1 MAGADLPAPAWFR
14 PFKAAVYA
22 LLAANLALYALFGSA
37 NELVDGTAWLAL
49 LALFEIET
57 AHGARLSAGEVRLVH
72 VLRLVAGAGVLAAAA
87 AYLAEAEWLDAA
99 NAWLWLAVVALLE
112 IEVRFPAAVGR
123 RRASFLIAAA
133 VLYSAL
139 LLLVPVWAWQGEW
152 LDAWDATLWL
162 AAFFAIELNVLG
174 YAVRS

>member
-1 MAGADLPAPAWFR
+1 MTPPAGFR
-14 PFKAAVYA
+14 LFKTAVYV

-37 NELVDGTAWLAL
+37 NELVDSIAWVAL

-57 AHGARLSAGEVRLVH
+57 AHGAHLSAREIRLVH
-72 VLRLVAGAGVLAAAA
+72 VLRLVAATGVLAAAVG
-87 AYLAEAEWLDAA
+87 YVIEAEWLDAA
-99 NAWLWLAVVALLE
+99 NAWLWVAVVVLLE
-112 IEVRFPAAVGR
+112 IEVRAPRAVGR
-123 RRASFLIAAA
+123 RRESFLIAAV

-139 LLLVPVWAWQGEW
+139 LLPVPAWAWQGEW

-174 YAVRS
+174 RQSGYAVKS

>member
-1 MAGADLPAPAWFR
+1 MTPPAGFR
-14 PFKAAVYA
+14 LFKTAVYV
-22 LLAANLALYALFGSA
+22 LLAANLALCALFGSA
-37 NELVDGTAWLAL
+37 NELVDSVAWVAL

-57 AHGARLSAGEVRLVH
+57 AHGARLSAREIRLVH
-72 VLRLVAGAGVLAAAA
+72 VLRLVAAAGVLAAAA
-87 AYLAEAEWLDAA
+87 GYVAEAEWLDAA
-99 NAWLWLAVVALLE
+99 NALLWVAVVVLLE

-123 RRASFLIAAA
+123 RRESFLIAAA

-139 LLLVPVWAWQGEW
+139 LLPVPVWAWQGAW

-174 YAVRS
+174 RQSGYAVKS

>member
-1 MAGADLPAPAWFR
+1 MTPPTGFR
-14 PFKAAVYA
+14 LFKTAAYA

-37 NELVDGTAWLAL
+37 NELVDSIAWVAL

-57 AHGARLSAGEVRLVH
+57 AHGERLSARAAGLVH
-72 VLRLVAGAGVLAAAA
+72 FLRLVAAAGVLAAATG
-87 AYLAEAEWLDAA
+87 YLLESEWLDAA
-99 NAWLWLAVVALLE
+99 NAWLWVAVVVLLE
-112 IEVRFPAAVGR
+112 IEVRAPQAVGR
-123 RRASFLIAAA
+123 RRESFLITAV

-152 LDAWDATLWL
+152 LDAWDAMLWL

-174 YAVRS
+174 LQSGYAVKS

>member
-1 MAGADLPAPAWFR
+1 MPAPSGFR
-14 PFKAAVYA
+14 LFKAAAFV
-22 LLAANLALYALFGSA
+22 LLAANLALYALLGRP
-37 NELVDGTAWLAL
+37 NELVDAAAWIVL

-57 AHGARLSAGEVRLVH
+57 AHGARLSARQVRLIH
-72 VLRLVAGAGVLAAAA
+72 FLRLPAAAGVLAAAA
-87 AYLAEAEWLDAA
+87 GYLLESEWLDAA

-112 IEVRFPAAVGR
+112 IEVRAPQAVGR
-123 RRASFLIAAA
+123 RREPFLVAVV

-139 LLLVPVWAWQGEW
+139 LLLVPAWLWQGEW

-174 YAVRS
+174 YAVKS

>member
-1 MAGADLPAPAWFR
+1 MPAPAAFR
-14 PFKAAVYA
+14 LFKAAAFA
-22 LLAANLALYALFGSA
+22 LLAANLAAYALFGRP
-37 NELVDGTAWLAL
+37 NELVDAAAWLAL

-57 AHGARLSAGEVRLVH
+57 AHGARLSAREVRLVH
-72 VLRLVAGAGVLAAAA
+72 VLRLVAGAGVLAAAVG
-87 AYLAEAEWLDAA
+87 YLAEEEWLDAA
-99 NAWLWLAVVALLE
+99 NAWLWVAVVVLLE

-123 RRASFLIAAA
+123 RRESFLIAAVA
-133 VLYSAL
+133 LYSAL
-139 LLLVPVWAWQGEW
+139 LLLVPAWLWQGEW